1 LQTRVGPALIAAIWV
16 GIGQGRKSSPGGSSD
31 RPAGLGRG
39 NASSTGPSHLS
50 LDVHRCSPYDIGGAE
65 FGSLRGVPD
74 LQRITGEDQLPR
86 SVQQLV
92 IGEVSPLVDC
102 GRRPVKVI
110 EDEVIPVAAR
120 VFSVGRLALRVQ
132 VRWRNLTPGTRRHPW
147 GSAPA
152 SPLASDV
159 DDWWRGSLRFQA
171 RGPGEYRIEAWE
183 DRFGTWR
190 ADVVRRLAVGVDP
203 APEIS
208 EGWSIV
214 RSLIERLKD
223 PIKGMA
229 AAALA
234 AAPRESSR
242 EQLDFLLLDHLALAA
257 AGVRPRSGVAEGEA
271 IPVWVERSRAMFGA
285 WYELF
290 PRSQGAD
297 GVRSGTLRATADR
310 LPEIAA
316 LGFDV
321 AYLTPIHPIGTT
333 GRRGPNNSPTAGPSD
348 PGSPWAIGSKAGGHT
363 AINPELGTLAD
374 FQHLLLRAR
383 EVGLEIA
390 MDYALQCSPDH
401 PWVLEHPEWFAHR
414 PDGSIRP
421 ADNPPKRYDDI
432 YPLNFEC
439 AQWRRLWE
447 ACYQVLDFWIAQGVA
462 IFRVDN
468 PHTKPVPFWAYVV
481 SRLRREHPE
490 VVLLAEAFTRPALMR
505 ELAKLGFSQSYTYFT
520 WRSTREELTS
530 YLTELSQVTVDY
542 LRPNFFV
549 NTPDILTE
557 ELQGGGPAAFRHRLV
572 LAATLAPS
580 YGVYSGFEWFE
591 RAQLERSSEEYLDS
605 EKYQLRPRPGPGEAP
620 LAPLLARLNLI
631 RRQHPALQ
639 QLRRLSFHWPDD
651 PALICYSKRS
661 ADGGDVI
668 LVVVNL
674 DPHSAHAATV
684 HLDLDQLGVADG
696 APFLVHD
703 LLSDASYQWGGA
715 HNYVRLDPAV
725 GPAHV
730 FWVQP

>member
-1 LQTRVGPALIAAIWV
+1 M
-16 GIGQGRKSSPGGSSD
+16 
-31 RPAGLGRG
+31 AGYG
-39 NASSTGPSHLS
+39 
-50 LDVHRCSPYDIGGAE
+50 
-65 FGSLRGVPD
+65 
-74 LQRITGEDQLPR
+74 QLPK

-92 IGEVSPLVDC
+92 IGDLSPLVDC
-102 GRRPVKVI
+102 GRRPVKAI
-110 EDEVIPVAAR
+110 QDEVIPVAAR
-120 VFSVGRLALRVQ
+120 VFSVGRLALRVE
-132 VRWRNLTPGTRRHPW
+132 VRWRSLTPGHRRPPW
-147 GSAPA
+147 RSAPA
-152 SPLASDV
+152 SRLAPDV

-171 RGPGEYRIEAWE
+171 CGPGEYRIEAWE
-183 DRFGTWR
+183 DHFATWR
-190 ADVVRRLAVGVDP
+190 ADVARRLAVGVDP
-203 APEIS
+203 DPEIS
-208 EGWSIV
+208 EGWSLV
-214 RSLIERLKD
+214 RSLIDRLD
-223 PIKGMA
+223 GPVQGMA

-234 AAPRESSR
+234 AAPTASSQ
-242 EQLDFLLLDHLALAA
+242 EQLDFLLLEDLATAA
-257 AGVRPRSGVAEGEA
+257 AMVRPRTGIAEGEA
-271 IPVWVERSRAMFGA
+271 IPVWVERPRAMVGA
-285 WYELF
+285 WYEIF
-290 PRSQGAD
+290 PRSQGSD
-297 GVRSGTLRATADR
+297 GVRSGTLRDTADR

-321 AYLTPIHPIGTT
+321 AYLTPIHPIGST
-333 GRRGPNNSPTAGPSD
+333 GRRGPNNSPAAGPSD
-348 PGSPWAIGSKAGGHT
+348 PGSPWAIGSRAGGHT
-363 AINPELGTLAD
+363 SINPELGTLAD
-374 FQHLLLRAR
+374 FHHLLRRAR

-401 PWVLEHPEWFAHR
+401 PWVLEHPDWFAHR

-432 YPLNFEC
+432 YPLDFEC
-439 AQWRRLWE
+439 PQWQLLWA
-447 ACYQVLDFWIAQGVA
+447 ACYQVLDFWIAQGVT

-468 PHTKPVPFWAYVV
+468 PHTKPVPFWAYVIA
-481 SRLRREHPE
+481 RLRREHPE

-530 YLTELSQVTVDY
+530 YLMELSQETADY

-557 ELQGGGPAAFRHRLV
+557 ELQTGGPAAFRLRLV

-591 RAQLERSSEEYLDS
+591 RQPLHADSEEYLDS
-605 EKYQLRPRPGPGEAP
+605 EKYQLRPRPSPGDAP

-631 RRQHPALQ
+631 RHQHPALQ

-651 PALICYSKRS
+651 PALLCYSKRS

-674 DPHSAHAATV
+674 DPHSAHASIV
-684 HLDLDQLGVADG
+684 HLDLHQLGVAEG
-696 APFLVHD
+696 ASFVVQD
-703 LLSDASYQWGGA
+703 LLGGASYQWVGA
-715 HNYVRLDPAV
+715 HNFVRLDPAV
-725 GPAHV
+725 AAAHV